1 MMSLTSCDTFA
12 AQGPATADGGVILAK
27 NSDRPEDERQRY
39 VLFDGARH
47 PKGTMLRVQYMEIP
61 QAPETYRVVGAQ
73 PLWLWGFEH
82 GVNEWG
88 VAIGNEAIY
97 TKADVQKVGLLGM
110 DLVRIGL
117 ERARTAKEAVD
128 IIGRLVEQYGIGGSA
143 REHDPYYYDNG
154 FLIADPNEVWHLETV
169 GRHWVARK
177 VTEPVYAISNEPSI
191 GDEWDAA
198 SPGLADY
205 LHCLAP
211 SQPLNGLH
219 FAHIVLD
226 RNRPRGQ
233 ATCRR
238 ARGLELLQRDC
249 GRLTTEHMLALLR
262 DHYDG
267 TAWAK
272 WDPAELDVK
281 SICMHST
288 PYHPVKT
295 AGSMVA
301 HLHGEP
307 GQSLLWLAVGQPCQ
321 RIFLPYRMAELTD
334 EQALDATQ
342 RVEVILEELF
352 EREGRG
358 EDPFEGEAPMDS
370 ADSTSAEITRGG
382 QLVQTLRD
390 LEKALIDAVRDSSVP
405 LATLRAQTT
414 DRLERLVR
422 ARQ

>member
-1 MMSLTSCDTFA
+1 MAPLTSCDTFA
-12 AQGPATADGGVILAK
+12 AYGPATADGGVIFAK
-27 NSDRPEDERQRY
+27 NSDRPEDEQQRY
-39 VLFDGARH
+39 VLVEGARH
-47 PKGTMLRVQYMEIP
+47 PVGTMLQVQYLEIP
-61 QAPETYRVVGAQ
+61 QATETYRVVGAQ

-97 TKADVQKVGLLGM
+97 TRAEVQEVGLLGM

-117 ERARTAKEAVD
+117 ERARTAQEAVD

-177 VTEPVYAISNEPSI
+177 VTEPVYSISNEPSI
-191 GDEWDAA
+191 GAQWDAA
-198 SPGLADY
+198 SPGIADY
-205 LHCLAP
+205 LRQLASP
-211 SQPLNGLH
+211 KQPDDLN
-219 FAHIVLD
+219 FAQIVLD

-238 ARGLELLQRDC
+238 ARGLELLQRDY
-249 GRLTTEHMLALLR
+249 GRLTTEDMLALLR

-267 TAWAK
+267 TPWAK
-272 WDPAELDVK
+272 WDPTEMDVK

-301 HLHGEP
+301 HLYGEH
-307 GQSLLWLAVGQPCQ
+307 GQSLLWLAIGQPCQ
-321 RIFLPYRMAELTD
+321 RIFLPYRMEELTD
-334 EQALDATQ
+334 GEVLDATL
-342 RVEVILEELF
+342 RAEAILEELC
-352 EREGRG
+352 EREGRA
-358 EDPFEGEAPMDS
+358 EAPLMEGAPNDD
-370 ADSTSAEITRGG
+370 AGDRVGGRLTRVA
-382 QLVQTLRD
+382 QLMQSLKAM
-390 LEKALIDAVRDSSVP
+390 EKELMAAVRDSSIP
-405 LATLRAQTT
+405 LATWRVQTVE
-414 DRLERLVR
+414 RLERLIR
-422 ARQ
+422 